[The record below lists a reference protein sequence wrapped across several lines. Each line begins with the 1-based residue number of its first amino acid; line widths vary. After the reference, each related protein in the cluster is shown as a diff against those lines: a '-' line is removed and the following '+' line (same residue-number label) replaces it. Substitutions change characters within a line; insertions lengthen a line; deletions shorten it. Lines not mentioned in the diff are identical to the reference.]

1 MSVNPSMVGVKTISA
16 PPAATPALA
25 AFVDA
30 PDYPCLGAKA
40 AFARQSVQ
48 LIEAGNMEDA
58 QHDEAI
64 AAALQ
69 RFAVEAPADAVF
81 ISAVVLFAPGRT
93 LTEAA
98 FERALWQRLQALHA
112 LDRRQFGWDPQVSS
126 DPASAH
132 FSMSLG
138 GKAFYVVGLHPG
150 ASRPARRYRQPA
162 LVFNLHS
169 QFEQLRADG
178 RYQKLREAIIE
189 RDLAHAGSVNPMLA
203 GHGKGPAAPQY
214 SGRRV
219 EADWVCPFHAQ
230 APGARG

>member
-1 MSVNPSMVGVKTISA
+1 MSASLVAATDKQTSA
-16 PPAATPALA
+16 PLPAAQALA
-25 AFVDA
+25 AFVDT

-48 LIEAGNMEDA
+48 LIEAGDLHGA

-64 AAALQ
+64 VAALQ
-69 RFAVEAPADAVF
+69 RFAGETPADAVF
-81 ISAVVLFAPGRT
+81 VSAVVLFATARA
-93 LTEAA
+93 LAEAA
-98 FERALWQRLQALHA
+98 FEQALWRRLQALHA
-112 LDRRQFGWDPQVSS
+112 IDRRQFGWDPQVSS
-126 DPASAH
+126 DPASPH

-189 RDLAHAGSVNPMLA
+189 RDRAYAGSVNPMLA
-203 GHGKGPAAPQY
+203 VHGKGPEAPQY

-219 EADWVCPFHAQ
+219 EADWVCPFRAQ

>member
-16 PPAATPALA
+16 SAAATTALA

-112 LDRRQFGWDPQVSS
+112 LDRRQFGWNPQVSS

-150 ASRPARRYRQPA
+150 ASRPARRYHQPA

>member
-16 PPAATPALA
+16 SAAATPALA

-112 LDRRQFGWDPQVSS
+112 LDRRQFGWNPQVSS

-150 ASRPARRYRQPA
+150 ASRPARRYHQPA

-189 RDLAHAGSVNPMLA
+189 RDRAYAGSVNPMLA

>member
-1 MSVNPSMVGVKTISA
+1 MRASPVAAIANQTSA
-16 PPAATPALA
+16 APAAAPALA

-64 AAALQ
+64 VAALQ

-81 ISAVVLFAPGRT
+81 VSAVVLFAPGRT

-112 LDRRQFGWDPQVSS
+112 LDRQQFGWDPQVSS

-178 RYQKLREAIIE
+178 RYQKLRETIIK

-203 GHGKGPAAPQY
+203 MHGKGPEAPQY

>member
-1 MSVNPSMVGVKTISA
+1 MSVNPSMAGVKTTGASA
-16 PPAATPALA
+16 AAALA
-25 AFVDA
+25 LADFVDA

-64 AAALQ
+64 VAALQ

-81 ISAVVLFAPGRT
+81 VSAVVLFAPARA

-112 LDRRQFGWDPQVSS
+112 LDRQQFGWDTQVSS
-126 DPASAH
+126 DPASPH

-169 QFEQLRADG
+169 QFEQLRANG

-189 RDLAHAGSVNPMLA
+189 RDLAYAGSVNPMLA
-203 GHGKGPAAPQY
+203 VHGNGPEALQY
-214 SGRRV
+214 SGRQV
-219 EADWVCPFHAQ
+219 ETDWVCPFHAQ
-230 APGARG
+230 VPGARG